1 MKVTVYAVEVVD
13 EKTNDTLITFIY
25 ESKEEALKR
34 AESSSYNSLLYR
46 YVGPREKEIDLRCRY
61 CGKELQIGD
70 DYIRIDLQT
79 RYCKDCYETTTST
92 YYTVD
97 GELVGDGT
105 SVVPY
110 DSRDKEF

>member
-1 MKVTVYAVEVVD
+1 MKVTVYVVAI
-13 EKTNDTLITFIY
+13 NDKDNNTLIELTY

-34 AESSSYNSLLYR
+34 AESSSYNSLFYR

-70 DYIRIDLQT
+70 DYIKIDVQT
-79 RYCKDCYETTTST
+79 RYCKDCYKATTST
-92 YYTVD
+92 YYTVN
-97 GELVGDGT
+97 GELVGDDA

-110 DSRDKEF
+110 NSQDKEFK